1 MGAVTAMIASFNS
14 QEISCIVCD
23 SPFSSLNQLIDEYI
37 AKIITLPSLI
47 TNPLKKLVSDIIQS
61 KANFRIEKI
70 EPIQFAKNGCVPAFF
85 CHGLDDSFINNQH
98 CIQLFKQYLGEKELV
113 MFNGNH
119 NTKRPYH
126 VLQIISLF
134 FFDKLQVDNALVLS
148 DVYDNR
154 KYISNVKNSLSIAKL
169 ELETVDNEDYIF
181 TTVKS
186 LNCNKNC
193 KNYFETD

>member
-1 MGAVTAMIASFNS
+1 MGAVTAIIASLNS
-14 QEISCIVCD
+14 QEIACIVCD
-23 SPFSSLNQLIDEYI
+23 SPFSSLNLLIDEYI
-37 AKIITLPSLI
+37 AKIITLPSII
-47 TNPLKKLVSDIIQS
+47 TTPLKKIVSDIIES

-70 EPIQFAKNGCVPAFF
+70 EPIQFAMNGCVPAFF
-85 CHGLDDSFINNQH
+85 CHGLDDSFINNKH
-98 CIQLFKQYLGEKELV
+98 CLQLFKKYLGEKELV

-126 VLQIISLF
+126 ILQIISLF
-134 FFDKLQVDNALVLS
+134 FYDKLQVENASL
-148 DVYDNR
+148 
-154 KYISNVKNSLSIAKL
+154 ISNVFNNKRYVSNIKNTLSIAKL
-169 ELETVDNEDYIF
+169 NTDIVDNEDYIF